1 MLKSATVATLTVLA
15 GALFA
20 APDPAPAPKKIPTD
34 RDYKE
39 ILGQTLTAKPFVGG
53 VPPFADRAAWAK
65 LAKSPELTKVI
76 ERADDKLKEKIEPI
90 PDELYLE
97 YYKNGNR
104 DNYQEA
110 YGKLSGAANDF
121 ALAYLATGD
130 KKYLDKLEETFG
142 VILQMKSWM
151 LPAHDRNHQT
161 FDGKGNRIELVS
173 SLNSWKYAVIY
184 ALLKDELKPETAK
197 ELKNQ
202 LYTRTLI
209 PIRQMLDGKVKPD
222 WWLVGTN
229 NWNAVCWAGVLGTV
243 LAVEEDQKA
252 KIDLVDAATRHIGYS
267 LIGFSP
273 DGYCSEGMGYWNYG
287 YGHNLRFAAMLRLA
301 TGDKLNLMDLAEM
314 RRAGEYPEKITIV
327 GEEVPAY
334 ADCSLSDNASPTL
347 LGLRDYLMNRP
358 AANWKDL
365 RPDGSIE
372 DFALFAAI
380 PPPEGE
386 IETASSAGDT
396 SLFEDA
402 GIGVVRPSTPDNRV
416 AASFKGGSNFEL
428 HNHNDVGSY
437 VVVIDGVPVLFDP
450 GNEVYTART
459 FSDKRYESKL
469 LNSFG
474 HPVPVID
481 GKLQKPGKG
490 TYAPILAT
498 ANNDK
503 EFVRSYD
510 IAPAYQLPE
519 IKKLV
524 RTFRYSRVAPGSFA
538 VTDEG
543 EFSRD
548 IAFETALLTPG
559 VFTATGKNTGRIT
572 YKNKSVNLQIESS
585 SPFEFVTEEIK
596 EKVNH
601 KETITRI
608 GLRFTGKVSSAK
620 ITVTFTP

>member
-1 MLKSATVATLTVLA
+1 MFKCTMLAALA
-15 GALFA
+15 MLACGLIA
-20 APDPAPAPKKIPTD
+20 APAPVPAPKKVPTD
-34 RDYKE
+34 RDYRE
-39 ILGQTLTAKPFVGG
+39 LLRQSLTDKSFVGG

-65 LAKSPELTKVI
+65 LAGEPNAVKAI
-76 ERADDKLKEKIEPI
+76 ERADARLKEKIEPI

-97 YYKNGNR
+97 YYQSGNR
-104 DNYQEA
+104 DNYQKA
-110 YGKLSGAANDF
+110 YGRLSGAANDF

-130 KKYLDKLEETFG
+130 KKYLAKLEEALG

-151 LPAHDRNHQT
+151 LPAHDRNHET

-184 ALLKDELKPETAK
+184 ALLKDELKPEIAA
-197 ELKNQ
+197 ELKKQ
-202 LYTRTLI
+202 LYRRTLI
-209 PIRQMLDGKVKPD
+209 PIRAMLDGSVTPD

-243 LAVEEDQKA
+243 LAIEDDREA
-252 KIDLVDAATRHIGYS
+252 KINLVDAATRHIGYS

-301 TGDKLNLMDLAEM
+301 TGGKINLMDLAEM
-314 RRAGEYPEKITIV
+314 RRPGEFPEKITIV
-327 GEEVPAY
+327 GDVVPAY
-334 ADCSLSDNASPTL
+334 ADCSLDAKPSPTF
-347 LGLRDYLMNRP
+347 LGLRDYLLDRP
-358 AANWKDL
+358 TANWKNL
-365 RPDGSIE
+365 RPGGTIE
-372 DFALFAAI
+372 DFALFAAV
-380 PPPEGE
+380 PAPEGKLE
-386 IETASSAGDT
+386 ETSGVGGT
-396 SLFEDA
+396 SLFDES
-402 GIGVVRPSTPDNRV
+402 GIVVVRPLTPENRV

-437 VVVIDGVPVLFDP
+437 AVVVDGVPMLFDP
-450 GNEVYTART
+450 GSEVYTART
-459 FSDKRYESKL
+459 FSAKRYESKL

-490 TYAPILAT
+490 TYAPILST
-498 ANNDK
+498 LDHER

-519 IKKLV
+519 ISKLV
-524 RTFRYSRVAPGSFA
+524 RTFRYSRLAPGSFS

-543 EFSRD
+543 EFRKEVT
-548 IAFETALLTPG
+548 FETALLTPG
-559 VFTATGKNTGRIT
+559 VFTATGNDSGRIT
-572 YKNKSVNLQIESS
+572 YKGKSVNIKIDSS
-585 SPFEFVTEEIK
+585 APFEFVIGEIK

-608 GLRFTGKVSSAK
+608 GLRFRAPVSSARV
-620 ITVTFTP
+620 TVTFTP

>member
-1 MLKSATVATLTVLA
+1 MFKCTIAAALAMLPGILA
-15 GALFA
+15 A
-20 APDPAPAPKKIPTD
+20 APEPAPAPKKVPTD
-34 RDYKE
+34 CDYRG
-39 ILGQTLTAKPFVGG
+39 ILRQSLTVKPFAGG

-65 LAKSPELTKVI
+65 LAKDPNLVKTI
-76 ERADDKLKEKIEPI
+76 ERADARLKEKIEPI
-90 PDELYLE
+90 PDELYFE

-104 DNYQEA
+104 DNYQKA
-110 YGKLSGAANDF
+110 YGRLSGAANDF
-121 ALAYLATGD
+121 ALAYLGTGD
-130 KKYLDKLEETFG
+130 KKYLDKLEETLG
-142 VILQMKSWM
+142 VIFQMKSWM
-151 LPAHDRNHQT
+151 LPAHDRNHET

-184 ALLKDELKPETAK
+184 ALLKDELKPATAA
-197 ELKNQ
+197 ELKKQ
-202 LYTRTLI
+202 LYVRTLI
-209 PIRQMLDGKVKPD
+209 PIRAMLKGTVKPD

-243 LAVEEDQKA
+243 LAIEEDQEA

-301 TGDKLNLMDLAEM
+301 TGGKINLMDLIEM
-314 RRAGEYPEKITIV
+314 RRPGEFPEKITIV
-327 GEEVPAY
+327 GDVVPAY
-334 ADCSLSDNASPTL
+334 ADCSLDAKPSPIL
-347 LGLRDYLMNRP
+347 LGMRDYLMDRP
-358 AANWKDL
+358 SENWKSI
-365 RPDGSIE
+365 RPGGTIE

-380 PPPEGE
+380 PAPEGKL
-386 IETASSAGDT
+386 ETAANAGDT
-396 SLFEDA
+396 SLFDDS
-402 GIGVVRPSTPDNRV
+402 GIGVVRPSTPDNRM

-437 VVVIDGVPVLFDP
+437 VVVVDGVPVLFDP
-450 GNEVYTART
+450 GSEVYTART
-459 FSDKRYESKL
+459 FSAKRYESKL

-490 TYAPILAT
+490 TYAPILT
-498 ANNDK
+498 TVNNER

-524 RTFRYSRVAPGSFA
+524 RTFRYSRLAPGSFA
-538 VTDEG
+538 VTDEA
-543 EFSRD
+543 EFSKEVT
-548 IAFETALLTPG
+548 FETALLTPG
-559 VFTATGKNTGRIT
+559 VFEATGKDTARIT
-572 YKNKSVNLQIESS
+572 YKGKSVKIKIDSS
-585 SPFEFVTEEIK
+585 APFEFVTEEIK

-608 GLRFTGKVSSAK
+608 GLRFNAKVASAK
-620 ITVTFTP
+620 VTVTFTP